1 MSKIRNELAALESEV
16 FEIDEIPDLM
26 EALASAEMPIAS
38 STDGLSCT
46 STNSCTSSA
55 STNSCCSG

>member
-1 MSKIRNELAALESEV
+1 MNKIRNELAALESEV

-26 EALASAEMPIAS
+26 EALASAEAPIVG
-38 STDGLSCT
+38 STAGISCT

-55 STNSCCSG
+55 STQSC